1 MSIRTGRHSTPAG
14 IEWHAIDENFY
25 DGGDVWPVMGIGWT
39 REEALADLAEQIDAL
54 LCPECK
60 SGPGEEHSIHCSLEH
75 GP

>member
-1 MSIRTGRHSTPAG
+1 MITSCPNCSRL
-14 IEWHAIDENFY
+14 Y
-25 DGGDVWPVMGIGWT
+25 DTTEERANEPTWT
-39 REEALADLAEQIDAL
+39 NRFARWCKECWAEQIDAL